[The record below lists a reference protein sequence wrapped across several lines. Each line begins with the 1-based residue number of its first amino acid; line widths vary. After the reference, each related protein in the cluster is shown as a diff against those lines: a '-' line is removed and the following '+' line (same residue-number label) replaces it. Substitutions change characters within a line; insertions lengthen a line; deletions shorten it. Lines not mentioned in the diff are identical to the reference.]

1 MVITETG
8 FGMDVNRAV
17 NDFLSQG
24 KDLFHLI
31 RSDGIQLSDAEL
43 VMLRVQLHLLDS
55 EAIITQSRK
64 QFSIETPVS
73 SATTRPMKRPAT
85 DL

>member
-1 MVITETG
+1 VCHSDGVITETR

-17 NDFLSQG
+17 NDFLTQG
-24 KDLFHLI
+24 KNLFHLI

-64 QFSIETPVS
+64 QFFQSKHRSQVPLPGV
-73 SATTRPMKRPAT
+73 
-85 DL
+85 